1 MEMDYTVL
9 ENGLDFILM
18 AVIDLSIINEVGTDD
33 EAKKRLIKY
42 SLLHLSSG
50 IELVFKHR
58 LLQEHWT
65 YVFAD
70 MNKAK
75 KKALQSG
82 EFKSADSE
90 TIIERLK
97 NLCDIVLIQEEIKDL
112 SNLRNRRN
120 KAEHFNLN
128 EHILSIESSIHKS
141 ISILIRVIVK
151 HYDLEEFTDAES
163 ELFSQIKTLLR
174 QSQQHYDD
182 AKVIAQKELKQTG
195 MEDHVTTCPDCE
207 EDFLLRD
214 DGAKC
219 VFCGYEATGEKAA
232 RDYILN
238 VLGINEYE
246 IVKDGGEFPQYE
258 CPECDNE
265 SLVCD
270 TNNKRVI
277 CFSCDYEDAISNI
290 TFCSDCGKLFID
302 TENEIGI
309 CSSCADYLFHEE
321 D

>member
-1 MEMDYTVL
+1 MDYTVL

-18 AVIDLSIINEVGTDD
+18 AVNDLSIINEASTDD
-33 EAKKRLIKY
+33 ETKKRLIKY

-50 IELVFKHR
+50 IELVLKHR

-75 KKALQSG
+75 KEALQSG
-82 EFKSADSE
+82 DFKSADSE

-97 NLCDIVLIQEEIKDL
+97 NLCDIELTPEEIKDL
-112 SNLRNRRN
+112 RNLRNKRN

-128 EHILSIESSIHKS
+128 ENLLSVESSIHKS
-141 ISILIRVIVK
+141 ISITIKLIVE
-151 HYDLEEFTDAES
+151 HYDLDEFTDEES
-163 ELFSQIKTLLR
+163 ELFSKIKALLR

-182 AKVIAQKELKQTG
+182 AKTIAQRELEQTG
-195 MEDHVTTCPDCE
+195 MKDYVTTCPECE
-207 EDFLLRD
+207 EEFLLRD

-219 VFCGYEATGEKAA
+219 VFCGYEATGEEAA
-232 RDYILN
+232 RDYIHN

-246 IVKDGGEFPQYE
+246 TVKEGGEFPQYE

-265 SLVCD
+265 SLVYD
-270 TNNKRVI
+270 IDNGKVI
-277 CFSCDYEDAISNI
+277 CFSCDYENDISKV
-290 TFCSDCGKLFID
+290 TFCSDCGRLFID
-302 TENEIGI
+302 TEDGIGI
-309 CSSCADYLFHEE
+309 CYSCADYRFHK
-321 D
+321 DD

>member
-18 AVIDLSIINEVGTDD
+18 SINNLIITNENKPDD
-33 EAKKRLIKY
+33 EANKRLMKY

-75 KKALQSG
+75 KEALQSG
-82 EFKSADSE
+82 DFKSADNE
-90 TIIERLK
+90 TIVDRLK
-97 NLCDIVLIQEEIKDL
+97 NLCDIDLTQNEIKDL
-112 SNLRNRRN
+112 RNLRNRRN

-128 EHILSIESSIHKS
+128 EHILSIESSIHKC
-141 ISILIRVIVK
+141 ISVLIRVVVE
-151 HYDLEEFTDAES
+151 HYDLDEFNDEES
-163 ELFSQIKTLLR
+163 KLFSQIKTMLR

-182 AKVIAQKELKQTG
+182 AKAIAQKELEQTG
-195 MEDHVTTCPDCE
+195 MGKYVTTCPDCQE
-207 EDFLLRD
+207 AFLLRD

-219 VFCGYEATGEKAA
+219 IFCGYEATSEEAA
-232 RDYILN
+232 RDYIQN
-238 VLGINEYE
+238 VLGISEYRT
-246 IVKDGGEFPQYE
+246 VKHGGEFPQYE

-265 SLVCD
+265 SLVYD
-270 TNNKRVI
+270 ADNNRVI
-277 CFSCDYEDAISNI
+277 CFSCDYEDDISSVA
-290 TFCSDCGKLFID
+290 FCSDCGRLFID
-302 TENEIGI
+302 EDDGIGI
-309 CSSCADYLFHEE
+309 CHSCADYRFHK
-321 D
+321 DD